1 METTNT
7 TNTITTYTVSVDSCE
22 SCPKI
27 VASFDSVPENKLK
40 DVLYYATKAFRSV
53 EVVNNET
60 GEVAFSLY
68 QGLVL
73 FDGHCGYSYGDALD
87 YMRHT
92 LDKE

>member
-1 METTNT
+1 MENTNT
-7 TNTITTYTVSVDSCE
+7 TNTTTYTVTVDSCE

-27 VASFDSVPENKLK
+27 VASFDAVPENRLK

-53 EVVNNET
+53 EVINNDT
-60 GEVAFSLY
+60 GEVALTLY

-73 FDGHCGYSYGDALD
+73 FDDRCRYSYGDALD
-87 YMRHT
+87 YMRHN

>member
-7 TNTITTYTVSVDSCE
+7 TTYTVSVDSCE
-22 SCPKI
+22 SRPKI

-53 EVVNNET
+53 EVINNET
-60 GEVAFSLY
+60 GEVALSLY
-68 QGLVL
+68 QGLFL
-73 FDGHCGYSYGDALD
+73 FDSRCGYSYGDALD

>member
-7 TNTITTYTVSVDSCE
+7 TNTTTTYTVSVDSCE

-27 VASFDSVPENKLK
+27 VASFDNVPEKKLK

-53 EVVNNET
+53 EVICNET
-60 GEVAFSLY
+60 GEVAFTLY

-73 FDGHCGYSYGDALD
+73 FDKHCGYSYGDALD
-87 YMRHT
+87 YMRHV

>member
-7 TNTITTYTVSVDSCE
+7 ATYTVSVDSCE

-53 EVVNNET
+53 EVINNET
-60 GEVAFSLY
+60 GEVAFTLY
-68 QGLVL
+68 QGSLL
-73 FDGHCGYSYGDALD
+73 FDEHCGYSYGDALD
-87 YMRHT
+87 YMRHIINK
-92 LDKE
+92 D